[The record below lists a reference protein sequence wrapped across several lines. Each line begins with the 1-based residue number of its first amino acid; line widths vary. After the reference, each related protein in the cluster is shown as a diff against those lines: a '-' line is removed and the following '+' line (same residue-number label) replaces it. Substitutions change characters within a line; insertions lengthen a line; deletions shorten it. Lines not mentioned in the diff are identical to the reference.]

1 MTLKKTPTQTRG
13 QFKCLVQERNTMFQ
27 VHPRTMGWRNKRTV
41 AKGHPLHESIVSLHL
56 EGKEK
61 IHPD

>member
-1 MTLKKTPTQTRG
+1 
-13 QFKCLVQERNTMFQ
+13 
-27 VHPRTMGWRNKRTV
+27 MGRRNKRHQTV